1 MFYEDKAVI
10 ENNETE
16 SGSIYDTVVSPF
28 FCICSLRDCRF
39 CINMEIVYILTKDRK

>member
-28 FCICSLRDCRF
+28 FAFVVCAIDAF
-39 CINMEIVYILTKDRK
+39 A

>member
-16 SGSIYDTVVSPF
+16 SSSMYDTVVSPF
-28 FCICSLRDCRF
+28 FWHLWFVRLTPLHKYGNSLYLD
-39 CINMEIVYILTKDRK
+39 KS